1 VYNAVHN
8 ITAYFVND
16 QDWPEAPHI
25 AHAYLLLLKKIC
37 QMSVVDYNYGA
48 RGDGLRINDIDRTD
62 IYDGV

>member
-1 VYNAVHN
+1 MRYIVALH
-8 ITAYFVND
+8 T
-16 QDWPEAPHI
+16 
-25 AHAYLLLLKKIC
+25 LLMTRIGLRPLPIYYCLKKIC